1 VKRLRY
7 AAGLLGGLGLAM
19 LLPVSAG
26 AATKTVTMGLP
37 TAKDA
42 KTFNEG
48 YLADV
53 NDYFPHATSVRVGDK
68 VKFVPKGFHNVEFP
82 AKGKDPVGL
91 VAPTGNK
98 IAGVLDEAK
107 VPFWFNGQD
116 ELNFNPVL
124 FKMLFGKKVN
134 HNGTKGIQSG
144 LPLAPKP
151 KPMTVTFKKAGS
163 FTYYCGVHPGME
175 GKVKVVPKSKRA
187 ASAKAHRKAIRTQVA
202 RDLKI
207 AKALPKKQV
216 PAGTVDVGVAGPH
229 GVEYFGMLPAKVTVS
244 AGQALNFRM
253 TKGSVEVHT
262 ATFGPGN
269 PESEPNSYLGTLAKS
284 FEGNLDQRAVY
295 PSEAPATTSTLTPAL
310 HGNGFWNSGVMDLSP
325 ATPSP
330 SQNSVRFGNPAPYAL
345 PRTYSYYCLVHPFM
359 KGEVTV
365 Q

>member
-1 VKRLRY
+1 VKRLRC
-7 AAGLLGGLGLAM
+7 AAGLLAGVGVAM
-19 LLPVSAG
+19 LAPATAG
-26 AATKTVTMGLP
+26 AVTKTVTMGLP

-42 KTFNEG
+42 KTFNEK
-48 YLADV
+48 YLTDV
-53 NDYFPHATSVRVGDK
+53 NDFFPHAASVRVGDK
-68 VKFVPKGFHNVEFP
+68 IKFVPAGFHTVEFP

-91 VAPTGNK
+91 VIPTGKK

-107 VPFWFNGQD
+107 APFWFNGQD
-116 ELNFNPVL
+116 ELNFNPAL
-124 FKMLFGKKVN
+124 FKMLYGKTVS
-134 HNGTKGIQSG
+134 HNGVKGIQSG
-144 LPLAPKP
+144 LPLAAKP
-151 KPMTVTFKKAGS
+151 KPMTVTFRKAGR
-163 FTYYCGVHPGME
+163 FTYFCNVHPGMV
-175 GKVKVVPKSKRA
+175 GKIKVVPKAKKA
-187 ASAKAHRKAIRTQVA
+187 ASVKAHKKSIRTQVA

-253 TKGSVEVHT
+253 TKGSFEVHT

-284 FEGNLDQRAVY
+284 FEGNLDQRAAY
-295 PSEAPATTSTLTPAL
+295 PSEPPAATSTLTPAL

-325 ATPSP
+325 ATLAP
-330 SQNSVRFGNPAPYAL
+330 SQNSVRFGNQAPYTL

>member
-7 AAGLLGGLGLAM
+7 AAGLLGGVGLAM

-269 PESEPNSYLGTLAKS
+269 PESEP
-284 FEGNLDQRAVY
+284 
-295 PSEAPATTSTLTPAL
+295 SEAPATTSTLTPAL